1 MGAEIVDS
9 GDLTGEDKA
18 LKAMVKAKE
27 EIAQKDKELDQEV
40 GRSTHSTAS
49 HSSTHSTATVPTG
62 VHRLCGCNGLD
73 SVTNPS
79 SATTCATIAAVH
91 RTTSRASIVQR
102 HRLKTQHCS
111 TRAPHPMTAPAWI
124 TDTSPSHVSCSAH

>member
-49 HSSTHSTATVPTG
+49 HSSTHSTALHSST
-62 VHRLCGCNGLD
+62 H
-73 SVTNPS
+73 S
-79 SATTCATIAAVH
+79 SALQAA
-91 RTTSRASIVQR
+91 
-102 HRLKTQHCS
+102 
-111 TRAPHPMTAPAWI
+111 PTAPQPYPQQCIAY
-124 TDTSPSHVSCSAH
+124 VAAMV